1 MAKEKMEHFVQL
13 PSWVHRDSIGRPII
27 REGLNGSKFV
37 EQVVQIAGPE
47 LEGIENEG
55 IIESINAERVVA
67 GIIRTTE
74 EMQNAERIKK
84 EQQKDKKRFNK
95 LWLIPIAASI
105 IAAGILAANYFKD
118 EPAPIPNPPPGVIE
132 KVQEQVDFNVNI
144 DRVYYAI
151 PNPALDLSAN
161 AGMLGQERM
170 TNKFIW
176 EEILAYSQDSHADIE
191 RNAVNGFEWFES
203 IQSQIDA
210 CFAVLGDS
218 QATSE
223 AKSTAVDTLIQLSQ
237 AVETYY
243 SQNIGFMESTR
254 KRV

>member
-13 PSWVHRDSIGRPII
+13 PSWIHRDSIGRPII
-27 REGLNGSKFV
+27 KDGLNGSKFI

-84 EQQKDKKRFNK
+84 EQQKGEKRFNK
-95 LWLIPIAASI
+95 LLLIPIVASI
-105 IAAGILAANYFKD
+105 IAAGMLAYHNLKTPVPD
-118 EPAPIPNPPPGVIE
+118 PPEPPGVVKNI
-132 KVQEQVDFNVNI
+132 QEQVDVNVNI
-144 DRVYYAI
+144 SRKYYAI

-161 AGMLGQERM
+161 AGMLGQEQM
-170 TNKFIW
+170 TNQFIW
-176 EEILAYSQDSHADIE
+176 KEILAYSQDSHADIE
-191 RNAVNGFEWFES
+191 RNAVNGFEWFEN
-203 IQSQIDA
+203 IKAQIDS

-218 QATSE
+218 QATIE
-223 AKSTAVDTLIQLSQ
+223 VKTNAIDTLIQLSQ

-243 SQNIGFMESTR
+243 SQNIGLMESTR
-254 KRV
+254 KRF